1 MCESLLIETITGAID
16 LSVAFRFLKPVN
28 VRKVESCLL
37 IEDELS
43 LDRGLADF
51 VWVSRAFCKVIFYD
65 VRYSSRHS
73 FNWMCFCEEFVSCCQ
88 SLQRVY
94 ARNITAKSTCRLA
107 YECGALSSLNGTT
120 SSFFGKYPSL
130 PSALLVKWLQSSHL
144 YHLTILNGGEVTTLL
159 ALLAANNGNAP
170 LETPVN
176 DDPRSVNKQSKYSK
190 LNWKAISPVS
200 SLKASQTLQKEKQ
213 RTIESTI

>member
-1 MCESLLIETITGAID
+1 MLLCSHLQSNLQAQSFWRTELTIFVRNMHLEAKSIR
-16 LSVAFRFLKPVN
+16 SWPFLKPVN

-73 FNWMCFCEEFVSCCQ
+73 FNWMCFCEVFVSCCQ

-107 YECGALSSLNGTT
+107 YECGALSSLNGVT

-130 PSALLVKWLQSSHL
+130 PGALLVKCLQSSHL
-144 YHLTILNGGEVTTLL
+144 YHLTILNGGEVTTLS
-159 ALLAANNGNAP
+159 AL
-170 LETPVN
+170 
-176 DDPRSVNKQSKYSK
+176 
-190 LNWKAISPVS
+190 
-200 SLKASQTLQKEKQ
+200 
-213 RTIESTI
+213 

>member
-43 LDRGLADF
+43 LDGGLADY
-51 VWVSRAFCKVIFYD
+51 VWVSRAFCKVTFYD
-65 VRYSSRHS
+65 IRYSSRHN
-73 FNWMCFCEEFVSCCQ
+73 FNWMCFYEIFVSCCQ
-88 SLQRVY
+88 SLRRVY
-94 ARNITAKSTCRLA
+94 ARNIAAKSTCRLA

-190 LNWKAISPVS
+190 LN
-200 SLKASQTLQKEKQ
+200 
-213 RTIESTI
+213 

>member
-1 MCESLLIETITGAID
+1 MRESLLIETITGAID

-73 FNWMCFCEEFVSCCQ
+73 FNWMCFCEVFVSCCQ

-107 YECGALSSLNGTT
+107 YECGALSSLNGAT

-130 PSALLVKWLQSSHL
+130 PSALLVKWLHSSHL

-190 LNWKAISPVS
+190 LN
-200 SLKASQTLQKEKQ
+200 
-213 RTIESTI
+213 